1 MDNTKKLSEMLPEG
15 MDDAVA
21 TEIAGLVSKIV
32 NEQVDTRVKVLE
44 AKVHGFLRSNVDTIK
59 QHALTELVHE
69 NKDVRDAAMFRE
81 IKSLFVSD
89 MDQENQL
96 ESVKRTSQDND
107 DLVQEVAALTHE
119 LTEAVKQKDKYR
131 VANRALSGKV
141 KLLSTSLQEVK
152 ESVESLQESRGQPF
166 KSSERAQVPSVV
178 REEQQEPENYNIEAL
193 ASMINEESMKLMPF
207 KNGRNK

>member
-1 MDNTKKLSEMLPEG
+1 MDNTRQLSELLPEG

-21 TEIAGLVSKIV
+21 TEIASLVSNIV
-32 NEQVDTRVKVLE
+32 NEQVEARVKVLE

-89 MDQENQL
+89 MDQESQL

-141 KLLSTSLQEVK
+141 
-152 ESVESLQESRGQPF
+152 
-166 KSSERAQVPSVV
+166 
-178 REEQQEPENYNIEAL
+178 
-193 ASMINEESMKLMPF
+193 
-207 KNGRNK
+207 